1 MSDPADLAVLGGGPA
16 GLAAALWAARSGHTV
31 TLLEAAPFA
40 GGAAASHTIG
50 GLRVDAGSHRLHPS
64 IDPPLLAEL
73 RDLLGDDLQRRPRN
87 GRIRLGGRWIAF
99 PLRAADL
106 LRSLPPGFA
115 AAAARD
121 AATGWARRPRRDT
134 FAEVVRAGL
143 GPTMLSRFY
152 GPYARKIWGLDAE
165 ELAGEQAR
173 RRIGANS
180 AGGVLRRV
188 LRADRAADRPWFW
201 YPRDGFGQ
209 IAEALGAAA
218 RGAGADLR
226 LSAPVQAV
234 TLGADHAEVS
244 TGTDTVTARRVWS
257 TIPLPALARLAGAPP
272 EVLEAGG
279 RLRFRSML
287 LVYLVLDADRYSE
300 FDAHYLPGEETPVTR
315 VSEPKNYRDN
325 PADPAGRTVLCAEL
339 PCQEG
344 DALWSADEATLGELV
359 CDGLAA
365 VGLPRPSPVEVQV
378 RRLSHAYPIY
388 DHGAADAFAAL
399 DRWADGLRP
408 RLLTFGRQGLF
419 AHDNTHHALAM
430 ARAAVDTLDDP
441 ASWDAARAVFAQHVV
456 ED

>member
-1 MSDPADLAVLGGGPA
+1 MSGPVDVAVLGGGPA
-16 GLAAALWAARSGHTV
+16 GLAAAWWAARLGHSV
-31 TLLEAAPFA
+31 TLIERAPVV
-40 GGAAASHTIG
+40 GGAAASHTIA

-64 IDPPLLAEL
+64 IAPALLAEL
-73 RDLLGDDLQRRPRN
+73 QALLGDDLQRRTRN

-99 PLRAADL
+99 PLRASDL

-121 AATGWARRPRRDT
+121 AATGWARRPQRDT

-143 GPTMLSRFY
+143 GPTMLERFY

-165 ELAGEQAR
+165 DLAGEQAR

-188 LRADRAADRPWFW
+188 LRTGRGAERPWFW
-201 YPRDGFGQ
+201 YPREGFGQ
-209 IAEALGAAA
+209 IAEAMAAAA
-218 RGAGADLR
+218 RGTGADLR
-226 LSAPVQAV
+226 LSDAV
-234 TLGADHAEVS
+234 RSLALLPDGVEV
-244 TGTDTVTARRVWS
+244 TTDAGVVAARRVWS
-257 TIPLPALARLAGAPP
+257 TLPLPLLARMADAPP
-272 EVLEAGG
+272 DVLAAAA

-287 LVYLVLDADRYSE
+287 LVYLVLDLARYTAY
-300 FDAHYLPGEETPVTR
+300 DAHYLPGLETPVTR

-325 PADPAGRTVLCAEL
+325 PGDPADRTVLCAEL

-344 DALWSADEATLGELV
+344 DALWAASEPALGELV

-365 VGLPRPSPVEVQV
+365 VGLPRPSPAEVHV
-378 RRLSHAYPIY
+378 RRLPHAYPIY
-388 DHGAADAFAAL
+388 DHAAGEAFATLDDWATAL
-399 DRWADGLRP
+399 QP
-408 RLLTFGRQGLF
+408 QVLTFGRQGLF

-430 ARAAVDTLDDP
+430 ARAAVATLDDP
-441 ASWDAARAVFAQHVV
+441 ASWAAARAAFARHVV